1 MKFFGK
7 ITSFDDAEGFGS
19 IRPEAGG
26 ADLGFER
33 SAMAWDGKETP
44 PTLGQRLSYEVG
56 KDSHDRPCAL
66 NLQTL

>member
-1 MKFFGK
+1 MKIFGTV
-7 ITSFDDAEGFGS
+7 TSFDNNDGIGS

-33 SAMAWDGKETP
+33 RAIAWGGKETP

-56 KDSHDRPCAL
+56 KDSHSRPCAL
-66 NLQTL
+66 NLQTV